1 MDGGRGDGVVVGGA
15 YWWAGLEYCVDI
27 GLVAGLAVCL
37 PLPVAVDVGS
47 QPLLRPAV
55 RFPRSANGSAGFV
68 VVVVVVVLAAVAD
81 AEAVVFIGV
90 SGMLAAL
97 KVGSSDSN
105 SDAVAKFAV
114 DACGADAAAGTE
126 AKSAKLRLRPLA
138 LLWVGAADVMVVLDV
153 PKRSSRPPA
162 WEWFRVLP
170 GSR

>member
-1 MDGGRGDGVVVGGA
+1 MVVGGA
-15 YWWAGLEYCVDI
+15 NWCDGLEYCVPI
-27 GLVAGLAVCL
+27 GLVTGLAACL

-55 RFPRSANGSAGFV
+55 RLPRSANGSVGFV
-68 VVVVVVVLAAVAD
+68 VVVAVVVLAAVAD

-105 SDAVAKFAV
+105 SDAVAELAV
-114 DACGADAAAGTE
+114 DASAGGAAAGTE
-126 AKSAKLRLRPLA
+126 AKSAKFRLRPLA
-138 LLWVGAADVMVVLDV
+138 VGAAADVLVVLGV

-162 WEWFRVLP
+162 WEWF
-170 GSR
+170 